1 MHVYVRVCLR
11 VPRVHLQNLTGGYNV
26 IKLLDI
32 VRDPESRTP
41 SLVFEYVN
49 NTDFKV
55 RGVWARWCLS
65 MSTTRTLGM
74 STKRTSRSEGC
85 GRAGV

>member
-1 MHVYVRVCLR
+1 MRGTTPLAAA
-11 VPRVHLQNLTGGYNV
+11 QNLTGGYNV

-55 RGVWARWCLS
+55 GLLKCLN
-65 MSTTRTLGM
+65 
-74 STKRTSRSEGC
+74 
-85 GRAGV
+85 A

>member
-1 MHVYVRVCLR
+1 MSLSAWAVALIFLFLSCFHTLHNANMTLCVCT
-11 VPRVHLQNLTGGYNV
+11 PVHSQNLTGGYNV

-41 SLVFEYVN
+41 SLVFEYIN

-55 RGVWARWCLS
+55 GSNDLRHILA
-65 MSTTRTLGM
+65 
-74 STKRTSRSEGC
+74 
-85 GRAGV
+85 